1 MKRLLSLLL
10 VIAMLFGVCAMFT
23 ACSDTG
29 SSQDD
34 DEKKEEEEE
43 VEPTLVFKG
52 LKIVLPEEYELE
64 DKNEYGENSG
74 YVRFA
79 NDDYMV
85 DIQCGPM
92 EYELEGM
99 DAEEYRDYYLDMMDP
114 ESDEVGEYDVGK
126 KNGTPYLYAIKS
138 DNTAVAVI
146 AFYVDGDYGWM
157 VSILF
162 EGDAEDCNINKLVK
176 MITGWKCEEPDPEVP
191 GPAGPGEEYPDGPYP
206 VETEPTED
214 TQIGTVPTEP
224 AVEAE
229 GQLLY
234 SGSGISVFLTDYID
248 GPDSKTFDF
257 AVQNE
262 NDTAVIFYSDRFTIN
277 GSASLDGYFAFFV
290 EAGSVATGSLTF
302 SSEELA
308 LYGIDIIGNLS
319 FPFNIEDANNYCYL
333 AQGDMIYVETDYA
346 GYQHYINSYGEVIF
360 DQNGVRIILQQ
371 IDLMNDY
378 FCSATLYVENSTY
391 DSLTLDLAD
400 LSINGWTI
408 SHNRTQAVVESETY
422 CMIRLDINAAKTIG
436 ISTIENLYMN
446 VDVYHSWG
454 GSYDYLYSGQAVYTP
469 GDPYY
474 THALNHDIH
483 WIYSSGDFEL
493 GWFDY
498 YETDDYLIF
507 RMCATNYTQES
518 IVIQLD
524 NPIVNG
530 SSRHEGFAAP
540 IPANSRAI
548 YELYVPFV
556 NHIGFT
562 GYNTLDSLEYQLS
575 LVLEESYENLVYE
588 QVSFPLN

>member
-1 MKRLLSLLL
+1 
-10 VIAMLFGVCAMFT
+10 
-23 ACSDTG
+23 
-29 SSQDD
+29 
-34 DEKKEEEEE
+34 
-43 VEPTLVFKG
+43 
-52 LKIVLPEEYELE
+52 
-64 DKNEYGENSG
+64 
-74 YVRFA
+74 
-79 NDDYMV
+79 MV
-85 DIQCGPM
+85 M
-92 EYELEGM
+92 
-99 DAEEYRDYYLDMMDP
+99 
-114 ESDEVGEYDVGK
+114 
-126 KNGTPYLYAIKS
+126 
-138 DNTAVAVI
+138 
-146 AFYVDGDYGWM
+146 AFYVDNDYYWT
-157 VSILF
+157 VHISPTPN
-162 EGDAEDCNINKLVK
+162 EDEEFNIDEMIKL
-176 MITGWKCEEPDPEVP
+176 ITGWKCKKPDPN
-191 GPAGPGEEYPDGPYP
+191 EEEEPDGPYP
-206 VETEPTED
+206 VVTEPTED

-333 AQGDMIYVETDYA
+333 IQGDMIYVETDYA
-346 GYQHYINSYGEVIF
+346 GYQHYINSYGEVIYEQ
-360 DQNGVRIILQQ
+360 DGLRVLLQQ
-371 IDLMNDY
+371 IDITNDY
-378 FCSATLYVENSTY
+378 CATLYIENNTSNTLAIYFSNVVINGCYLLTADTPQSLVQPGTY
-391 DSLTLDLAD
+391 SMLRMD
-400 LSINGWTI
+400 LSGASDMGI
-408 SHNRTQAVVESETY
+408 AV
-422 CMIRLDINAAKTIG
+422 
-436 ISTIENLYMN
+436 IENMFMDIYAN
-446 VDVYHSWG
+446 YAWPDGQTEAFYSQI
-454 GSYDYLYSGQAVYTP
+454 SYIP

-474 THALNHDIH
+474 MQAFNRDIH

-540 IPANSRAI
+540 IPANSHAI

-562 GYNTLDSLEYQLS
+562 GFDTLDSLEYQLR
-575 LVLEESYENLVYE
+575 LVLMESDEDLVYE

>member
-10 VIAMLFGVCAMFT
+10 VIAMLFSVCTVFT

-34 DEKKEEEEE
+34 DDKKKDDKEEE

-79 NDDYMV
+79 NDDYVV

-114 ESDEVGEYDVGK
+114 ESDEIGEYDVGK

-146 AFYVDGDYGWM
+146 AFYVDGEYGWM
-157 VSILF
+157 VGILF

-176 MITGWKCEEPDPEVP
+176 MITGWKCEEPDPD
-191 GPAGPGEEYPDGPYP
+191 EEEEPDGPYP
-206 VETEPTED
+206 VLTEPTES
-214 TQIGTVPTEP
+214 TQSAPMPSEP
-224 AVEAE
+224 IEIVD
-229 GQLLY
+229 GQLVY
-234 SGSGISVFLTDYID
+234 SCCGINVYLTGYS
-248 GPDSKTFDF
+248 DSPYDKTFDF
-257 AVQNE
+257 TIVNE
-262 NDTAVIFYSDRFTIN
+262 NDVDIIFYADRFVINNCATIVDYLSCYVYAGSVETVSLTFYSDV
-277 GSASLDGYFAFFV
+277 LD
-290 EAGSVATGSLTF
+290 
-302 SSEELA
+302 

-319 FPFNIEDANNYCYL
+319 FPFDIEDPIDNYYL
-333 AQGDMIYVETDYA
+333 IQGDMIYVETDYA
-346 GYQHYINSYGEVIF
+346 DYQHYINRYGEVIF
-360 DQNGVRIILQQ
+360 DQDGVRVVLQQ
-371 IDLMNDY
+371 VDLMNEY
-378 FCSATLYVENSTY
+378 FCRAILYVENSTY
-391 DSLTLDLAD
+391 DSLTLELAD

-422 CMIRLDINAAKTIG
+422 CMVILDINAAKTIG

-446 VDVYHSWG
+446 VDVYHSWAD
-454 GSYDYLYSGQAVYTP
+454 SYDYLYSGQAVYIP

-474 THALNHDIH
+474 TQDLNRDVH

-530 SSRHEGFAAP
+530 SSRHEGFAAT

-562 GYNTLDSLEYQLS
+562 GFDTLDSLEYQLS